1 MPVITFEELK
11 NKYQTKLT
19 KEAEVSCKLLA
30 KLKDG
35 YLVDVNNEWEGF
47 VPLSHISN
55 LGNDISCQEPFQ
67 ALIIS
72 GPDKS
77 ERYTVSPKALNEKLA
92 YEKLEKIKEEDKSLK
107 VTISRVVKGG
117 VEVFI
122 DNVRAFLPGRYI
134 RLPGINQD
142 NWIGQEIEVLIE
154 EINYKEKKIILNHK
168 KAIDLDRK
176 KRAEVVIQKLNEGDI
191 VEAPVLRIADFGVFV
206 DLGGLDGLIPA
217 SELSW
222 GRFTHPREILKVG
235 QVVQARIFRIEREN
249 LRVALSI
256 KQLLGDPWEQINN
269 ELDIGQLVTGKVI
282 SEASFGLFLQLRPGV
297 EALIHNS
304 EIPENIEKPK
314 VGASITTKVIK
325 IDADQRKIGLSL
337 RDVKH
342 SEDSPPETGLT
353 RAEGQ
358 LPEVKEQ
365 MTEIRTESTEEINNL
380 ALDSTPES
388 NTPNSIE
395 TTEKNT
401 QSSMQETQE

>member
-1 MPVITFEELK
+1 MSVITFEELK

-47 VPLSHISN
+47 IPLSHISN
-55 LGNDISCQEPFQ
+55 LGNDIFCQEPFQ

-92 YEKLEKIKEEDKSLK
+92 YEKLEKIREEDKSLK

-122 DNVRAFLPGRYI
+122 DGVRAFLPGRYI

-342 SEDSPPETGLT
+342 SEDSPPEMGPP

-380 ALDSTPES
+380 ALDS
-388 NTPNSIE
+388 IE

-401 QSSMQETQE
+401 QSFMQEIQE